1 MGNLPPS
8 ELKRAAAELSE
19 EFPEGIRAC
28 GGDALRFTLTAA
40 QTGVSHLRRRRPLP
54 RVSRGDMIART
65 WGVCGTDLACRAPG
79 VLGS

>member
-8 ELKRAAAELSE
+8 ELKRASAELSE

-40 QTGVSHLRRRRPLP
+40 QTGVSPLRRRRSLP
-54 RVSRGDMIART
+54 IVSRGDMAARAC
-65 WGVCGTDLACRAPG
+65 GVCGTDLACRAPS